1 MTTQRE
7 EVEYD
12 NCGICRMPFN
22 TYCPE
27 CPEQVFKFKY
37 CPLGMYLNMDRNNAP
52 VIWKP
57 SRIEAWALWEE
68 RGGGGGAGGLCRAE
82 VPYFVT
88 HNLHDTAVDL
98 WGF

>member
-27 CPEQVFKFKY
+27 CQEEDSEFKY
-37 CPLGMYLNMDRNNAP
+37 CELGMYLNMDRNNAP

-57 SRIEAWALWEE
+57 SRIEAWALWGE
-68 RGGGGGAGGLCRAE
+68 RGVVCRAE
-82 VPYFVT
+82 VPYFLT